1 MNELPFRVH
10 QRVQE
15 LSVQGDAFAEQG
27 NYDAAINKY
36 NEAWLAIPDPKNDWE
51 ASTWLLV
58 AVGDACFLGGYFTSG
73 SEAFRYALSC
83 PGGIGNPFV
92 HLRLGQ
98 CEFERKELDEAAE
111 HLTRAYMLEGKEI
124 LSNDHPKYFEY
135 LKTRIKPPASGEW

>member
-83 PGGIGNPFV
+83 PGGIGNPF
-92 HLRLGQ
+92 
-98 CEFERKELDEAAE
+98 F
-111 HLTRAYMLEGKEI
+111 
-124 LSNDHPKYFEY
+124 Y
-135 LKTRIKPPASGEW
+135 LFPSLFLF